1 MRLLHLADLHIGKR
15 VNEFP
20 MLEDQ
25 RFVLA
30 QALEVVRTRKVDAIL
45 LAGDLYDK
53 SLPSAE
59 AVAVLDWFLGAAADA
74 GARVLAVA
82 GNHDSA
88 ERVAY
93 AAGLL
98 ARQGVHLSPVYD
110 GTVSHVELEDE
121 HGPVAF
127 WLIPF
132 LKPATVRRFFPDE
145 QVETYTDAL
154 RCVVDACG
162 VDPARRNVAV
172 AHQFVTC
179 GGVGPER
186 CDSETVSV
194 GGLDNVDAGV
204 FDAFDYVALG
214 HIHGP
219 QRVGRDTVRYAG
231 SPLKYSVS
239 EARHRKSAPLVELGP
254 KGEVA
259 VELVDLAPLHDLRHV
274 RGTLEQVVS
283 PEAVAAGDPED
294 YVFATLTDEQTV
306 PDALGRLRSVFPN
319 MLGLDY
325 DNARTRAAGALAG
338 GGPAARRRDPLE
350 MFEEFYELQNGQPLS
365 EAQRALVVDEL
376 SKIEAM

>member
-25 RFVLA
+25 RFVLG
-30 QALEVVRTRKVDAIL
+30 QALDLVRERGVDALL

-59 AVAVLDWFLGAAADA
+59 AVALLDWFLGEAAAT
-74 GARVLAVA
+74 GARVLAVS

-93 AAGLL
+93 ASGLL
-98 ARQGVHLSPVYD
+98 AHQGIHLSPVYD
-110 GTVSHVELEDE
+110 GTIAHCTLEDE
-121 HGPVAF
+121 YGPVTF
-127 WLIPF
+127 WLLPF
-132 LKPATVRRFFPDE
+132 LKPADVRRFFPDAE
-145 QVETYTDAL
+145 IASYTDAL
-154 RCVVDACG
+154 RCAIEACG
-162 VDPARRNVAV
+162 VDTTRRNVAL
-172 AHQFVTC
+172 AHQFVTS
-179 GGVGPER
+179 GGKEPER

-219 QRVGRDTVRYAG
+219 QRVGRDEVRYAG

-239 EARHRKSAPLVELGP
+239 EASHRKSAPLVELGP
-254 KGEVA
+254 KGEVS
-259 VELVDLAPLHDLRHV
+259 VELVELKPLHDLRHP
-274 RGTLEQVVS
+274 RGTLEQLVS

-294 YVFATLTDEQTV
+294 YIFATLTDEQTV

-319 MLGLDY
+319 VMGIDY
-325 DNARTRAAGALAG
+325 DNARTRAAGALG
-338 GGPAARRRDPLE
+338 RTPAAQRRDPLSL
-350 MFEEFYELQNGQPLS
+350 FEEFYELQNGKPLS
-365 EAQRALVVDEL
+365 DAQRSCVIGEL
-376 SKIEAM
+376 SKVEAM